1 MLDGLAHGS
10 PWLWNSSTTPLTSG
24 RTSLPRL
31 STAWFTEAAAA
42 LTATVTNP
50 ARVEPR
56 ASRHIILHAPDI
68 DELLVDWLSEL
79 VGWFDIEQF
88 LTRSAAVTIR
98 EHAGEWKLEA
108 RVRGDIVEPSRHP
121 INVVV
126 KGVTYHDLRIEQ
138 TADGMWRTRVIFDV

>member
-1 MLDGLAHGS
+1 MAVEFFDHTADVGVHITA
-10 PWLWNSSTTPLTSG
+10 P
-24 RTSLPRL
+24 SLESL
-31 STAWFTEAAAA
+31 FTEAAAA

-56 ASRHIILHAPDI
+56 ASRHITLHAPDI

-88 LTRSAAVTIR
+88 LTRSAVVTIWG
-98 EHAGEWKLEA
+98 HAGEWRLEA
-108 RVRGDIVEPSRHP
+108 HVRGDIAEPSRHP

-138 TADGMWRTRVIFDV
+138 TGDGIWRTRVVFDV

>member
-1 MLDGLAHGS
+1 MAVEFFDHTADVGAHITAPS
-10 PWLWNSSTTPLTSG
+10 IE
-24 RTSLPRL
+24 SL
-31 STAWFTEAAAA
+31 FTEAAAA
-42 LTATVTNP
+42 LTATVTDP
-50 ARVEPR
+50 ACVESKV
-56 ASRHIILHAPDI
+56 SRHITLRASDI

-98 EHAGEWKLEA
+98 EHAGEWRLEA
-108 RVRGDIVEPSRHP
+108 HVRGDTAEPSRHP

-138 TADGMWRTRVIFDV
+138 TAEGIWRTRVVFDV